1 MARTKKVIT
10 RKPIR
15 SLEEA
20 VESTYSAS
28 DLTELFGLN
37 RGQIQSWTKRDLL
50 NPSGGGG
57 HGLHKQFSLWD
68 LLCAHIAKDLAKFM
82 TINNLAQILKQ
93 IEYSFINEKT
103 KYFEIYD
110 VSKPLTFIVT
120 WFYTEDGGTLISVK
134 RDGEGIV
141 IQDKRPLILN
151 ITRYFH
157 EVLARLYFMKKDIS
171 PIDWLNFNLTPGE
184 KPKEYPS

>member
-28 DLTELFGLN
+28 DLSELFGIN
-37 RGQIQSWTKRDLL
+37 RGQIQSWTKRELL

-57 HGLHKQFSLWD
+57 HGLHKEFSLWD
-68 LLCAHIAKDLAKFM
+68 LLCAYIAKDLSKFM
-82 TINNLAQILKQ
+82 TIGNLAQTLKQ
-93 IEYSFINEKT
+93 IEFSFIDEKT

-110 VSKPLTFIVT
+110 VSKPVTFCVT
-120 WFYTEDGGTLISVK
+120 WSYTEDGGTF
-134 RDGEGIV
+134 
-141 IQDKRPLILN
+141 IQVRKNGYDSNLSDKRPLILN
-151 ITRYFH
+151 ITRYFQ
-157 EVLARLYFMKKDIS
+157 EVLIRLYFLKNDIL
-171 PIDWLNFNLTPGE
+171 PEDWLKFKLTPG
-184 KPKEYPS
+184 KMPKES